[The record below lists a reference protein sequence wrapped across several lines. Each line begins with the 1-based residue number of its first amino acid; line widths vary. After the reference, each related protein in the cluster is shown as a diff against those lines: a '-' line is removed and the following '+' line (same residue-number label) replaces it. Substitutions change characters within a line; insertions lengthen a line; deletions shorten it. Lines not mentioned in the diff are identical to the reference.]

1 MKRYLSYIVFVVL
14 SIAVIGCTKT
24 ETDSISSEVGQ
35 LTLQFSNRA
44 LTTRAA
50 GAADDDHNEDLIKS
64 VIKSVGMRVKSK
76 EITEFIMNGYR
87 LIEK

>member
-64 VIKSVGMRVKSK
+64 VQLFFYTSNSDSAAAVYALKKGDKC
-76 EITEFIMNGYR
+76 
-87 LIEK
+87 